1 MTPAVKQPGTM
12 TMMRWLL
19 RYRTP
24 LFLLTSFLWLLNH
37 ASPVLYGVL
46 DRGMFDALSE
56 GAQSP
61 VSPWLFLGLI
71 LVVNLARLLN
81 LAAAFLTFSVYWI
94 ELQLLLRRNLLSW
107 LLTAPRA
114 RRLPDSPSEA
124 VTRFRDDVE
133 DIARYV
139 DSFVDLSG
147 FVSFSVISLVVM
159 LRIDAY
165 MTVMVLLP
173 MLIAV
178 LFARLLQV
186 PIRNTRRRL
195 REATGRVTDFIGEMM
210 GSVQAIRIAGREE
223 SALERFR
230 SLNETRRRAG
240 LRDSLLTE
248 SFRSVSDNMVSIAT
262 GIMLLIAATR
272 MSEGVFTVGD
282 FALFMA
288 YLPYLTMIM
297 TWFGNML
304 VEHRRAGVAFE
315 RLGRLL
321 VDAPQQELVRNDG
334 LELEGREPALRLPK
348 QARVP
353 LERLEVKGLSYR
365 FPDGMS
371 GVTDVSFSLERGTMT
386 VITGRVGAGKTTL
399 LRAVLGLLPKDSG
412 TVFWNGAAVADP
424 ASFLVPPQVAYT
436 AQVPRLF
443 SDTLRENLVLGRPG
457 GKVPLDRAVELAVLE
472 RDLDRLDHGL
482 ETQVGSRGVRL
493 SGGQVQRSAAARM
506 FMRDAELL
514 VFDDL
519 SSALDVE
526 TEARLWQG
534 IYGSGDATCLVIS
547 HRRAALE
554 RADTILVMEAGKLV
568 ASGTMEELLASSN
581 AFSRM
586 WLREPERI

>member
-1 MTPAVKQPGTM
+1 MNTETANSSTLRMIG
-12 TMMRWLL
+12 WLL

-24 LFLLTSFLWLLNH
+24 LFLLTAFLWLLNH

-46 DRGMFDALSE
+46 DKGLFDALTDSTH
-56 GAQSP
+56 STL
-61 VSPWLFLGLI
+61 SPWTFLLLL
-71 LVVNLARLLN
+71 LVLNLGRLLN

-94 ELQLLLRRNLLSW
+94 ELQLLLRRNLLRW

-114 RRLPDSPSEA
+114 RRLRDSPSEA

-147 FVSFSVISLVVM
+147 FVSFALIALVVM

-165 MTVMVLLP
+165 MTLMVLLP
-173 MLIAV
+173 MLTAV
-178 LFARLLQV
+178 LFARVLQV

-210 GSVQAIRIAGREE
+210 GSVQAIRIAGRED
-223 SALERFR
+223 SALQHFLQ
-230 SLNETRRRAG
+230 LNESRRRAG

-248 SFRSVSDNMVSIAT
+248 SFRSVSDNMISVAT
-262 GIMLLIAATR
+262 GIMLLIAAQR
-272 MSEGVFTVGD
+272 MSSGGFTVGD

-288 YLPYLTMIM
+288 YLPYLTSIM

-321 VDAPQQELVRNDG
+321 VDAPRTELVRPDS
-334 LELEGREPALRLPK
+334 LELQGEAAPLLRTR
-348 QARVP
+348 QQRVP
-353 LERLEVKGLSYR
+353 LRQLQVERLGFRY
-365 FPDGMS
+365 PDGDS
-371 GVTDVSFSLERGTMT
+371 GVTDVSFSLPRGSMT

-399 LRAVLGLLPKDSG
+399 LRVLLGLLPSDSG
-412 TVFWNGAAVADP
+412 TVYWNGAQVRDP

-436 AQVPRLF
+436 AQVPKLF
-443 SDTLRENLVLGRPG
+443 SDTLRENLVLGRADG
-457 GKVPLDRAVELAVLE
+457 EAALNTAVDLAVL
-472 RDLDRLDHGL
+472 RNDIARLDRGLD
-482 ETQVGSRGVRL
+482 TQVGSRGVRL

-506 FMRDAELL
+506 FLRDAELL

-526 TEARLWQG
+526 TEAQLWQG
-534 IYGSGDATCLVIS
+534 IYAAGDATCLVVS

-554 RADTILVMEAGKLV
+554 RADQILVMDSGRIV
-568 ASGTMEELLASSN
+568 ASGTMQELLASSSE
-581 AFSRM
+581 FSRL
-586 WLREPERI
+586 WQAEPALV